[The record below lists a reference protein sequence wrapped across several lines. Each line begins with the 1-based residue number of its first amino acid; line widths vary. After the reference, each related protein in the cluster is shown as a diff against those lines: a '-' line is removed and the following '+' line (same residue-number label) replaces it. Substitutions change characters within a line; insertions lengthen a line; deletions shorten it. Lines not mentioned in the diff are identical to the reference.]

1 MNSKIPALI
10 AEKLQIAERQVSN
23 TLQLLNDGA
32 TIPFISRY
40 RKERTEGLDEVKVSD
55 ISDEYKRLHEIEKR
69 KETILSTIEKQG
81 NMTDELRDQI
91 EAIWLAT
98 ELEDLYLPYKPKRR
112 TRAQIAREKGLEPLA
127 KIIMSQRLSPEA
139 EVKAK
144 AEAEAETKTKTGS
157 GLSGDASPEKTSV
170 SCVLNK
176 VAKRYLSDEVATVD
190 DALAGARDII
200 AEWVNENRTARNIVR
215 SVFAREAVISS
226 CVIKGKEEEGDKYRD
241 YFGMSEPLRRTS
253 SHRLL
258 AMRRGEAEGFL
269 RVTISPDEEHV
280 LERLYRFFAKVDSD
294 SGEQVRM
301 AVTDSYKR
309 LLKPS
314 IETEFATLSKEK
326 ADKEAIHIFEENL
339 RRLLLSPPLGHKR
352 ILSIDPG
359 FRTGCKVVCLDE
371 QGNLLHNETIYPH
384 PPRQERAGAIK
395 KIAHLVEQF
404 DIQAIAVGN
413 GTAGRETEQFVQNIR
428 YDRKVQIFSVSESGA
443 SVYSASKTARE
454 EFPLHDVT
462 VRGAVSLGRRL
473 MDPLAELVKIDPK
486 SIGVGQ
492 YQHDVNQSSLK
503 QALDRTVEMCV
514 NRVGV
519 NVNTAS
525 KYILTYVSGIG
536 SVLAQNIV
544 NYRTEHGMFR
554 SRRSLLDVPKMGV
567 RSFEQSAGFLRIQG
581 AENPLDNS
589 AVHPESYDVV
599 ERMAKDLDCSVSD
612 LLADESLR
620 KKIVLDR
627 YITETAGLPTLQDI
641 MAELGKPGRDP
652 RETIKMFEFDPSVKT
667 LSDLREGMILPG
679 IITNVTK
686 FGAFVD
692 IGIKES
698 GLVHISQMVDRYVG
712 DPTEIA
718 SVNQHVSVK
727 VLEVDE
733 VRKRVNLSML
743 V

>member
-10 AEKLQIAERQVSN
+10 AEKLQIAERQVVN
-23 TLQLLNDGA
+23 TLHLLTDGA

-40 RKERTEGLDEVKVSD
+40 RKERTGGLDEVKISD
-55 ISDEYKRLHEIEKR
+55 ISDEYKRLMELEKR
-69 KETILSTIEKQG
+69 KATIVATIEEQG
-81 NMTDELRDQI
+81 KMTGELRHKI
-91 EAIWLAT
+91 EETWSSV

-127 KIIMSQRLSPEA
+127 KIVMSQRQPDPESAA
-139 EVKAK
+139 ERFLTDDV
-144 AEAEAETKTKTGS
+144 
-157 GLSGDASPEKTSV
+157 PSV
-170 SCVLNK
+170 
-176 VAKRYLSDEVATVD
+176 E

-200 AEWVNENRTARNIVR
+200 AEWVNENTTVRNIVR
-215 SVFAREAVISS
+215 SLFERGAVISS
-226 CVIKGKEEEGDKYRD
+226 RVVKGKEAEGDKYRD
-241 YFGMSEPLRRTS
+241 YFEVSEPLRRIS

-269 RVTISPDEEHV
+269 RIDISPDEGSV
-280 LERLYRFFAKVDSD
+280 LDRLYRFFVKADND
-294 SGEQVRM
+294 AGEQVGK
-301 AVTDSYKR
+301 AVADGYKR

-326 ADKEAIHIFEENL
+326 ADREAIRIFEENL
-339 RRLLLSPPLGHKR
+339 RQLLLSPPLGQKR

-384 PPRQERAGAIK
+384 PPQNERASAMK
-395 KIAHLVEQF
+395 KLAHLVEQF
-404 DIQAIAVGN
+404 NIQAIAVGN
-413 GTAGRETEQFVQNIR
+413 GTAGRETEQLVQGIR

-443 SVYSASKTARE
+443 SIYSASKIARE
-454 EFPLHDVT
+454 EFPGYDVT

-492 YQHDVNQSSLK
+492 YQHDVNQTALK
-503 QALDRTVEMCV
+503 GALDQTVEMCV

-519 NVNTAS
+519 NLNTAG
-525 KYILTYVSGIG
+525 KYLLTYVSGIG

-544 NYRTEHGMFR
+544 NYRTEHGLFT
-554 SRRSLLDVPKMGV
+554 SRKDLMKVPKMGAK
-567 RSFEQSAGFLRIQG
+567 SFEQSAGFLRIQG

-589 AVHPESYDVV
+589 AVHPESYGIV
-599 ERMAKDLDCSVSD
+599 EGMARDLNCSVKDL
-612 LLADESLR
+612 LNDEFLR
-620 KKIVLDR
+620 KKLVLEH

-641 MAELGKPGRDP
+641 LTELGKPGRDP
-652 RETIKMFEFDPSVKT
+652 RETIKVFEFDPSVKT
-667 LSDLREGMILPG
+667 IRDLREGMILPG
-679 IITNVTK
+679 IITNITK

-692 IGIKES
+692 VGIKEN
-698 GLVHISQMVDRYVG
+698 GLVHVSQMAERFVG
-712 DPTEIA
+712 DPTEVV
-718 SVNQHVSVK
+718 SLHQHVTVK

-733 VRKRVNLSML
+733 SRKRVSLSMI